1 MPTSYRE
8 MEEIFTK
15 EELDKIFE
23 EIDAW
28 FDQEEERKKN
38 EDN

>member
-38 EDN
+38 EEN